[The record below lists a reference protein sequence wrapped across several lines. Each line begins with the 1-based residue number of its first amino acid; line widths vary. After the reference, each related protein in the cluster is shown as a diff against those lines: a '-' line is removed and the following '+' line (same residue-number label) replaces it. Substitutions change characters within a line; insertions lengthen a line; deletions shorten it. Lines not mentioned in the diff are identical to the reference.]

1 MRVLLEFLKNT
12 LFGGFFILLPLLLF
26 YLLFSELLDAVV
38 GLATPIADLFP
49 EGTFDVESKP
59 VAIAIFLIVAASFLL
74 GLAIRLGS
82 ARHFGNWLEAKTI
95 GRLPLYRAV
104 KSLTERFA
112 AMEDSDR
119 FRPAL
124 VRGPGEQRD
133 LAYMMEDLGDG
144 FVTVMLPR
152 APTPMIGTL
161 KVVPSEQVE
170 SLEVSLSDFTA
181 LISQWGV
188 GSKDMF
194 DKCRT
199 S

>member
-12 LFGGFFILLPLLLF
+12 LFGGFFVLLPLLLF
-26 YLLFSELLDAVV
+26 YLLFSELLDVVV

-59 VAIAIFLIVAASFLL
+59 VEIAIFLIVAASFLL
-74 GLAIRLGS
+74 GLTMRLGS
-82 ARHFGNWLEAKTI
+82 ARHFGNWLETNTI
-95 GRLPLYRAV
+95 GRIPLYQAV

-112 AMEDSDR
+112 AMEGSGG

-124 VRGPGEQRD
+124 LRGPEEQRD
-133 LAYMMEDLGDG
+133 LAYLMEDLGDG

-152 APTPMIGTL
+152 APTPMVGNI
-161 KVVPSEQVE
+161 KVVPSDQVE
-170 SLEVSLSDFTA
+170 LLEVSLSDFTA

-188 GSKDMF
+188 GSKALF
-194 DKCRT
+194 DKCKT
-199 S
+199 N